1 MSSSNLFRWGGLAC
15 ILCGLLLPVSWIMEV
30 VLGVPPSILTMSLD
44 FLAITFLV
52 FALIG
57 IYGIQIEETGVYGFL
72 GYLLTVL
79 MSCIG
84 LSIISWSPEST
95 EVTVVTD
102 ILVPLMG
109 IAGLFGYILLGIES
123 WKAHKLPRW
132 AALFW
137 PIGTVV
143 SAIGMMLANTGLEAA
158 EYLHVIG
165 IGIWGLGMIGAG
177 VKLLSIILEPAS
189 QPTAAT

>member
-1 MSSSNLFRWGGLAC
+1 
-15 ILCGLLLPVSWIMEV
+15 
-30 VLGVPPSILTMSLD
+30 MSLE
-44 FLAITFLV
+44 FVAITLLV
-52 FALIG
+52 FALTG
-57 IYGIQIEETGVYGFL
+57 IYGFQIEESGVYGFL
-72 GYLLTVL
+72 GFLLTVL

-95 EVTVVTD
+95 EVAGVAD

-109 IAGLFGYILLGIES
+109 IAGLFGYILLGIGS
-123 WKAHKLPRW
+123 WKANKLPRW
-132 AALFW
+132 TALFW

-143 SAIGMMLANTGLEAA
+143 SAIGMMLANTGFEAA

-177 VKLLSIILEPAS
+177 VKFLSVVVEPAS
-189 QPTAAT
+189 QPEAAI